1 MAPRGG
7 RNMTTGFFTA
17 DREPSLSLEVRG
29 PNGARSFDAV
39 IDTGFNGGLTLP
51 PDWIE
56 GLGCPQVGEE
66 PLVLADGRQTV
77 TRVCDPRRDRLRR
90 FCRGGTNAPPWHRS
104 SLGLLPVRRISGRRH
119 RRDRPPSAGV

>member
-1 MAPRGG
+1 
-7 RNMTTGFFTA
+7 MTTGFFTA
-17 DREPSLSLEVRG
+17 NREPSLSLEVRG

-77 TRVCDPRRDRLRR
+77 TRVYRAYAILDETAYDVSDAEAPTPLIGTDLLWGFSSRRPSGFQAGD
-90 FCRGGTNAPPWHRS
+90 TVEIAP
-104 SLGLLPVRRISGRRH
+104 LPQAST
-119 RRDRPPSAGV
+119 